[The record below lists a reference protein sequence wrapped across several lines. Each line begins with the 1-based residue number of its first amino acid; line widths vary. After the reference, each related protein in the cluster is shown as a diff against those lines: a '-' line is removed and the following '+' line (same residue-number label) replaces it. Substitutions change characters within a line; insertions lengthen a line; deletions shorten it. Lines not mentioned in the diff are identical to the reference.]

1 MKRIAALL
9 VVAATTAVLAVT
21 AATGGTSQSRLVGT
35 VGKNGSFRIT
45 LVDSRGR
52 LVKSIKAGTYTVV
65 VRDASRIHNFE
76 IEREHNGPDWDITNV
91 GFVGTKTIRLKLTPG
106 EYKAYC
112 EPHESSMFQKF
123 VVR

>member
-1 MKRIAALL
+1 MKRIALL
-9 VVAATTAVLAVT
+9 FIAAVATAAVAVSVAA
-21 AATGGTSQSRLVGT
+21 GGTSQKRLIGT
-35 VGKNGSFRIT
+35 VGKNGSFKIA

-52 LVKSIKAGTYTVV
+52 LVRSLRAGTYTVV
-65 VRDASRIHNFE
+65 VRDASSIHNFE

-91 GFVGTKTIRLKLTPG
+91 RFVGTKTIRLKLAPG

-112 EPHESSMFQKF
+112 DPHESSMFQDF